1 MDRTQFIEMLEERHI
16 PFIKAED
23 TGLWKQ
29 GYDGIY
35 VKKKGEF
42 EKKKQHPRKYKDLY
56 VPEFRVSGFNETL
69 YVRENGWCQYINDDY
84 LMNLVE
90 EYSN

>member
-1 MDRTQFIEMLEERHI
+1 MDRTQFIKILEERHI
-16 PFIKAED
+16 PFTKAED
-23 TGLWKQ
+23 TGLWKE

-35 VKKKGEF
+35 VKKKG
-42 EKKKQHPRKYKDLY
+42 KYKNLY